1 MDILFL
7 GSDLE
12 AFSAS
17 SCHTRHLDGLL
28 RPANLHRVKQ
38 CSSSELHTLEEHSID
53 VIILDATIPTMEK
66 NHTNE
71 DMLGA
76 VLRVAR
82 RGYIFNMPVP
92 ASQARLSKAA

>member
-12 AFSAS
+12 AFSLS
-17 SCHTRHLDGLL
+17 SCHTRHLGGLL
-28 RPANLHRVKQ
+28 RPTNLHHVKQ
-38 CSSSELHTLEEHSID
+38 CSSADLHLLKEHSVD
-53 VIILDATIPTMEK
+53 VIILDATVTTMDK
-66 NHTNE
+66 NQKNE

-82 RGYIFNMPVP
+82 RGYIFNTPVR
-92 ASQARLSKAA
+92 ASQLHAKAA

>member
-12 AFSAS
+12 AFSLS

-28 RPANLHRVKQ
+28 RPTNLHHVKQ
-38 CSSSELHTLEEHSID
+38 CSSSDLHLLKEHSVD
-53 VIILDATIPTMEK
+53 VIILDATVTKMDK
-66 NHTNE
+66 NQKNE

-82 RGYIFNMPVP
+82 RGYIFNTPVR
-92 ASQARLSKAA
+92 ASQLSVKAA